1 MSWDLHLSNLNDLLF
16 GPNRDFQ
23 TVTGDILLQ
32 QRIML
37 RLRMKRGSWILDD
50 TKDLGSN
57 LDFALR
63 MQQPAALEELD
74 TLVAEALEP
83 ISDEIT
89 IADIEVKPNELD
101 SRAVDLLIKYQKV
114 IPAQGTEVNLDEPG
128 ILEFT
133 IPPLG

>member
-1 MSWDLHLSNLNDLLF
+1 MAWDLQISNLNDLLY

-23 TVTGDILLQ
+23 TVIGDALIQ

-37 RLRMKRGSWILDD
+37 RLKMQRGSWILDE

-57 LDFALR
+57 LNFALR
-63 MQQPAALEELD
+63 MGQPAALEELD

-83 ISDEIT
+83 MLDEIQ
-89 IADIEVKPNELD
+89 IAEIEVKPNELD
-101 SRAVDLLIKYQKV
+101 VRAIDLLIRYRKIV
-114 IPAQGTEVNLDEPG
+114 PTEGAEAAVEPS

-133 IPPLG
+133 IPIVT